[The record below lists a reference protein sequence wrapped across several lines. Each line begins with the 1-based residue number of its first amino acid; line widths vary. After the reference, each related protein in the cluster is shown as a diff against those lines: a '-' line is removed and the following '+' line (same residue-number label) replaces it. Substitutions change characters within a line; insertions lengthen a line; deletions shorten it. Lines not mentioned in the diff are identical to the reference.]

1 MNRISLVL
9 LLIGV
14 SLISAIHRQANQTP
28 LSGEKTI
35 RINRMME
42 DISGYFPGG
51 DHVPFYEMEVTT
63 ITVVSPGAH
72 PHFHQPLDTV
82 DTIKPEVVKM
92 ATPFVLALINIIANP
107 S

>member
-14 SLISAIHRQANQTP
+14 SLISMTYGQANQAP
-28 LSGEKTI
+28 LSGEKAI
-35 RINRMME
+35 LINRMME
-42 DISGYFPGG
+42 DILGYFPGG
-51 DHVPFYEMEVTT
+51 DHMPFYEMKVPT
-63 ITVVSPGAH
+63 ITLVSAGIH

-82 DTIKPEVVKM
+82 GAIKPEVVKM
-92 ATPFVLALINIIANP
+92 ATQVLLALINILANP